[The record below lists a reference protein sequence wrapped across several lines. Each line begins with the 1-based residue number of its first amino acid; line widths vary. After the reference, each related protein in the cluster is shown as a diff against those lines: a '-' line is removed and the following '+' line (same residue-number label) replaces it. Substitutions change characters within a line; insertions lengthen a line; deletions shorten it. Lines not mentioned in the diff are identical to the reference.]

1 MWESISMKIWQIKA
15 SPLRRLA
22 RWIPLPNVERKKGG
36 LGDGAVAD
44 AFDYSGRL
52 TRKGIVDR
60 KKMWGRVI

>member
-1 MWESISMKIWQIKA
+1 MGIDLNEDLANKGITIA
-15 SPLRRLA
+15 SVGKVDTLA
-22 RWIPLPNVERKKGG
+22 KCGEEKGG